1 MKKLFDTHFYIHFRA
16 PNADE
21 LISFLN
27 EKNEVNND
35 KFRWGKNCIIDRVPL
50 KSSPDVVDLLTPSM
64 IKLADELNHKG
75 SFFLFHPWIN
85 IYNEYSHQE
94 IHEHTGSD
102 MSAVFFMNHGEN
114 FSQFYFRDRFS
125 CLLSQGVKKMLNYSD
140 TQVLTDISAGD
151 MIFFP
156 SNFYH
161 GVNPHK
167 SKEVRKTLSFN
178 FNFEFNDS

>member
-1 MKKLFDTHFYIHFRA
+1 
-16 PNADE
+16 
-21 LISFLN
+21 
-27 EKNEVNND
+27 
-35 KFRWGKNCIIDRVPL
+35 
-50 KSSPDVVDLLTPSM
+50 
-64 IKLADELNHKG
+64 
-75 SFFLFHPWIN
+75 
-85 IYNEYSHQE
+85 
-94 IHEHTGSD
+94 
-102 MSAVFFMNHGEN
+102 MNHGEN

-125 CLLSQGVKKMLNYSD
+125 CLLSQGVKKIIDYSD

-167 SKEVRKTLSFN
+167 SKEVRKTLSFY

>member
-1 MKKLFDTHFYIHFRA
+1 MKKLFDTQFYIHFRA

-21 LISFLN
+21 LISFLDGNN
-27 EKNEVNND
+27 EIDND
-35 KFRWGKNCIIDRVPL
+35 VFKWGKNCIVDRIPL
-50 KSSPDVVDLLTPSM
+50 SSTPDVVELLTPSM
-64 IKLADELNHKG
+64 IKLANELNHKG
-75 SFFLFHPWIN
+75 SFFLFDPWIN
-85 IYNEYSHQE
+85 VYNEYSHQE
-94 IHEHTGSD
+94 VHEHVRSD

-125 CLLSQGVKKMLNYSD
+125 CFLSSDTRRVLKYSD
-140 TQVLTDISAGD
+140 SHVLDNVRAGD
-151 MIFFP
+151 IIFFP

>member
-1 MKKLFDTHFYIHFRA
+1 MKKLFDTQFYIHFRA

-21 LISFLN
+21 LISFLD
-27 EKNEVNND
+27 EKNEIDNEQFN
-35 KFRWGKNCIIDRVPL
+35 WGKNCIVDRVPL
-50 KSSPDVVDLLTPSM
+50 QSTPDVTDILTPSL
-64 IKLADELNHKG
+64 IKLADELNHRG

-94 IHEHTGSD
+94 IHEHIKSD
-102 MSAVFFMNHGEN
+102 MSAVFFINEGEN

-125 CLLSQGVKKMLNYSD
+125 CFISPNVRKILKYSD
-140 TQVLTDISAGD
+140 TYVLDDVRAGD

-167 SKEVRKTLSFN
+167 SNEVRKTLSFN
-178 FNFEFNDS
+178 LNFEFNDS

>member
-1 MKKLFDTHFYIHFRA
+1 MKKLFNTQFYIHFRA
-16 PNADE
+16 PNANE

-27 EKNEVNND
+27 EKNEIDND
-35 KFRWGKNCIIDRVPL
+35 EFKWGKNCIVDRIPL
-50 KSSPDVVDLLTPSM
+50 HTTPDVIEILKPS
-64 IKLADELNHKG
+64 INKFADEINHQG

-85 IYNEYSHQE
+85 VYNEYSHQE
-94 IHEHTGSD
+94 IHEHTRSD
-102 MSAVFFMNHGEN
+102 MSAVFFMNTGEN

-125 CLLSQGVKKMLNYSD
+125 CFLSTNTRKVIKYSD
-140 TQVLTDISAGD
+140 TKVLDGVRAGD

-161 GVNPHK
+161 GVNPHR

>member
-1 MKKLFDTHFYIHFRA
+1 MKKLFDTQFYIHFRA

-21 LISFLN
+21 LITFLDS
-27 EKNEVNND
+27 KNKINND
-35 KFRWGKNCIIDRVPL
+35 VFKWGKNCIVDRIPL
-50 KSSPDVVDLLTPSM
+50 RSTPDVVNLLTPSL
-64 IKLADELNHKG
+64 IKLAEELNHKG

-85 IYNEYSHQE
+85 VYNEYSHQE
-94 IHEHTGSD
+94 VHEHVRSD

-114 FSQFYFRDRFS
+114 FSKFYFRDRFS
-125 CLLSQGVKKMLNYSD
+125 CFLSSNTRKILKYSD
-140 TQVLTDISAGD
+140 THVLDNVRAGD

-156 SNFYH
+156 SSFYH